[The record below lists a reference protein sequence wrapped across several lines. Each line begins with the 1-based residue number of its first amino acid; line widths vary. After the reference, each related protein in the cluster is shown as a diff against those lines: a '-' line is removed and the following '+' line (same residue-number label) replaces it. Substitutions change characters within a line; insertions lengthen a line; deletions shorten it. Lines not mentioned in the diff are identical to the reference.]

1 MPSPIITLT
10 TDFGTDDWFV
20 GTMKGVILNR
30 CPDATL
36 VDITHGIPPG
46 DIRAGAFALAAA
58 APYFPAGTIHMVVV
72 DPGVGSER
80 RAIAIQT
87 DTALFIAPDNGVV
100 SLAVGAHSIKTIRRI
115 ENSKYWL
122 KPLSRTFHGRD
133 VFASVAGHL
142 AAGASLATIGP
153 RMADFEQIQ
162 MPAIQEDKCGV
173 RGEVIF
179 IDHFGNAITNIP
191 EGGETSGAVFLHG
204 KKLCGVMN
212 AYSAVAK
219 GKPVAVFGSTGF
231 LEISING
238 GNAARKLRLTAGSP
252 VRFQW

>member
-10 TDFGTDDWFV
+10 SDFGANDWFV
-20 GTMKGVILNR
+20 GTMKGVILSR
-30 CPDATL
+30 RPDATL
-36 VDITHGIPPG
+36 VDITHGISPG
-46 DIRAGAFALAAA
+46 DIRGGAFALAAA
-58 APYFPAGTIHMVVV
+58 APYFPDGTIHVVVV
-72 DPGVGSER
+72 DPGVGSNR

-87 DTALFIAPDNGVV
+87 DSALFIAPDNGVV
-100 SLAVGAHSIKTIRRI
+100 SLAVGTHSIKTIRRI
-115 ENSKYWL
+115 ENAKYWL

-153 RMADFEQIQ
+153 RMADFDQIHL
-162 MPAIQEDKCGV
+162 PALKEDKRGV
-173 RGEVIF
+173 TGEVVF

-191 EGGETSGAVFLHG
+191 EGGETSGSVFLRG
-204 KKLCGVMN
+204 KRVCGVRN
-212 AYSAVAK
+212 SYSAVAK

-231 LEISING
+231 LEIAING
-238 GNAARKLRLTAGSP
+238 GNAARKLKLTAGSA